1 MADSA
6 QEKDLSVD
14 DRLHQAAEDL
24 ITARRRT
31 ILLVEDTAAH
41 AILIQRIL
49 KGANWEVVHVT
60 RASAAIEEFE
70 RDPQRIVLL
79 DLSLPDADGL
89 QLLARLKT
97 FNPYAPF
104 VVVTATDRVSVSVD
118 AMKRGAWDYVVKD
131 DPETTEKQLLA
142 AVDRA
147 WLGRVKAAETRL
159 LEISR
164 LVETLRAERLEAI
177 EVIVRTVC
185 HEVSNPLSGV
195 VALSQMLRANEA
207 LDGNL
212 HQIADGIVKSAQQV
226 REVVDKLKTI
236 GDTVVDFGGQQIIDI
251 NQNRP

>member
-1 MADSA
+1 MTEPVS
-6 QEKDLSVD
+6 EKDLTVD

-41 AILIQRIL
+41 AVLIQRIL
-49 KGANWEVVHVT
+49 RSAAWEVEHVT
-60 RASAAIEEFE
+60 RASAAIESFE
-70 RDPQRIVLL
+70 QDPHRIVLI
-79 DLSLPDADGL
+79 DLSLPDSDGL

-97 FNPYAPF
+97 FNPHAPF
-104 VVVTATDRVSVSVD
+104 VIVTATDRVSVSVD

-131 DPETTEKQLLA
+131 DPEITEKQLLA
-142 AVDRA
+142 ATDRA
-147 WLGRVKAAETRL
+147 WLGRVRAAEARL

-195 VALSQMLRANEA
+195 VTLSQMLRENKA

-212 HQIADGIVKSAQQV
+212 QQIAEGIVRSAQQV

-236 GDTVVDFGGQQIIDI
+236 GDTVVDFGGQPIIDI
-251 NQNRP
+251 NQQR

>member
-1 MADSA
+1 MSETSA
-6 QEKDLSVD
+6 EKELTVD
-14 DRLHQAAEDL
+14 DRLHHAAEDL
-24 ITARRRT
+24 IIARRRT
-31 ILLVEDTAAH
+31 VLLVEDTAAH
-41 AILIQRIL
+41 AVLIQRIL
-49 KGANWEVVHVT
+49 RSANWEVEHVT
-60 RASAAIEEFE
+60 RASSAVEAFE
-70 RDPQRIVLL
+70 KDPDRIVLL
-79 DLSLPDADGL
+79 DLSLPDSDGL

-97 FNPYAPF
+97 FNAHAPF
-104 VVVTATDRVSVSVD
+104 VVVTATDRVAVSVD

-131 DPETTEKQLLA
+131 DPEVTEKQLLA

-147 WLGRVKAAETRL
+147 WHGRVKAAETRL
-159 LEISR
+159 LDISR

-195 VALSQMLRANEA
+195 VALSQMLRATEA

-212 HQIADGIVKSAQQV
+212 QQIAEGIVRSAQQV

-251 NQNRP
+251 NQQR